1 MASKYRWTDTQGRQT
16 VKEIVRKLIPQWPNG
31 LYSYQEDIILR
42 VLDGQDVLCC
52 VSTGGGKSAMFAV
65 PIIVLREMIQNPHL
79 YPSLPTRAKP
89 VGIVITPTKGLAWN
103 IVYELEKL
111 SVPAFAYCHETVT
124 DARKNKRDL
133 VKIIRECNTYRVIC
147 VDPEH
152 LHDKAWRSITAS
164 DTFRANAVYGCLD
177 EVHLVNE
184 WGASFRP
191 LFKRVGAFFRGSL
204 PSTIS
209 VMGLSATL
217 QPGAPTDSICKSLGF
232 SGNDFYL
239 LRLSNERPNTQFIME
254 ALVNGVGS
262 TEFPQLLPYLN
273 SGRKGIIHC
282 VAIDDL
288 FRVYMYLWNSLPEGL
303 HRLRRIR
310 TYHSIRTSD
319 YNKET
324 IRLLEDD
331 PMCQVVIA
339 TIAFANGVHAPSLLD
354 SYSIG
359 IPDPDALKQQGGR
372 AGRRLDIPAR
382 AFAFYQPSMLLD
394 AIKQLDILQALL
406 LTEQTCYV
414 AVWNRIYQNPPL
426 STTTLNC
433 IAAKRPL
440 PCSLCAKRANITLS
454 FPSPPLPDHIVLPPF
469 TPPAG
474 TQPIVL
480 SASDKKLQLKKK
492 ERELASAE
500 LAEFGNKLRLAE
512 QRRSA
517 NIHRPK
523 SSYFP
528 VSISTLILDKFLSI
542 DSVQCLSDLVQ
553 PWIFARTQSFTL
565 YDVILDLQA
574 TIRSD
579 RETARLKNNAKQSNK
594 SKSRRKSKKKKKVAD
609 SSESEDMEEVEVEE
623 SEVEHE
629 TTSSGDDEGR
639 RRSSPVP
646 PPAKRTRRSTVLDDV
661 TNQAAG
667 SRRQTTADK
676 TKITSAAIS
685 ATYRPAYRTTA
696 TSRRNRG

>member
-65 PIIVLREMIQNPHL
+65 PIIVLREMNRNSHL

-133 VKIIRECNTYRVIC
+133 VKIIRECNTYGVIC

-191 LFKRVGAFFRGSL
+191 LFKRVGAFFRGRL

-359 IPDPDALKQQGGR
+359 IPDPDALNQQGGR

-394 AIKQLDILQALL
+394 AIKQLGLPLPTTSRRQKPAANTDTTHPEKKTKPMDHSKALL
-406 LTEQTCYV
+406 LTEKTCYM

-426 STTTLNC
+426 STTTLDC

-454 FPSPPLPDHIVLPPF
+454 FPSPPLPDRVVLPPF
-469 TPPAG
+469 TPSAG

-480 SASDKKLQLKKK
+480 SASEKKLQLKKK
-492 ERELASAE
+492 ERELASTE

-528 VSISTLILDKFLSI
+528 VSISTLILDKLLSI
-542 DSVQCLSDLVQ
+542 DSVQSLSELVQ
-553 PWIFARTQSFTL
+553 PWIFAAAHIFTL
-565 YDVILDLQA
+565 YDVILDLQS

-579 RETARLKNNAKQSNK
+579 REAARLKKNAKHHNK
-594 SKSRRKSKKKKKVAD
+594 SKPRRKSKKKKKVVD
-609 SSESEDMEEVEVEE
+609 SSESEEMEEVEVEE

-629 TTSSGDDEGR
+629 AASSGDDQGR

-646 PPAKRTRRSTVLDDV
+646 PPAKRARRSTSSASLSNYG
-661 TNQAAG
+661 NQ
-667 SRRQTTADK
+667 
-676 TKITSAAIS
+676 
-685 ATYRPAYRTTA
+685 PAE
-696 TSRRNRG
+696 